1 MYEFIE
7 YETAAGIAELRL
19 DRPSMR
25 NALTV
30 PMLSEFA
37 DALQEAEAD
46 DDVYAVI
53 VTGNGPAFSAGGDI
67 PTVQNWATADRDSF
81 EAELG
86 SYQVVVEQ
94 LRSMGTP
101 SVAAVNGPA
110 VGAGCDVA
118 LACDLRVVSHDAE
131 LTEGFVTIGLI
142 SGDGGAWLLP
152 RLIGEA
158 RAKEYL
164 LTGRSIGPEEAL
176 DVGLATAQDENPVE
190 RARELAG
197 ELRDLPAMAV
207 QRTKQLATTTPETI
221 EEHLD
226 RAMAAQWACAQDD
239 EHAET
244 LAARL
249 DGREPALDRPDQA

>member
-7 YETAAGIAELRL
+7 YETSAGIAELRL
-19 DRPSMR
+19 DRPSVR
-25 NALTV
+25 NALSV
-30 PMLSEFA
+30 PLLSEFE

-46 DDVYAVI
+46 DVYAVI
-53 VTGNGPAFSAGGDI
+53 ITGNGPTFSAGGDI
-67 PTVQNWATADRDSF
+67 PTVQEWRTADRESF

-86 SYQVVVEQ
+86 SYQAVVEQ

-118 LACDLRVVSHDAE
+118 LACDLRVVSPDAE

-164 LTGRSIGPEEAL
+164 LTGRSIGAGEAV
-176 DVGLATAQDENPVE
+176 DIGLATARDGNPVE

-207 QRTKQLATTTPETI
+207 QRTNQLATTTPETLG
-221 EEHLD
+221 EHLE
-226 RAMAAQWACAQDD
+226 RALVAQWECAQDD

-244 LAARL
+244 LSARL
-249 DGREPALDRPDQA
+249 DGRAPELDRPDQA